1 MMIPADNKSLG
12 CSQNPLNTLHTSCIS
27 ILFSSRKYPYPPN
40 GGQIMEIPRGRRV
53 SKANIL
59 KFKYGA

>member
-12 CSQNPLNTLHTSCIS
+12 CSQNPLNTLHTSCILYCS
-27 ILFSSRKYPYPPN
+27 VPENTHTHPME
-40 GGQIMEIPRGRRV
+40 GQIMEIPRGRRV
-53 SKANIL
+53 SKAKIL